1 MRFRAIFV
9 VSILKRTRAS
19 QNHNSTLRSVFVY
32 VALAVA
38 LSLTWSSLPA
48 SAASESK
55 NKINAELLKQ
65 LQDLVQQLSGLGLGY
80 KVTADNMAR
89 YCIGVQKADKI
100 ATQIEALI
108 EPLKQEHAEK
118 LSPGLI
124 RMETGAKEIH
134 EGHSKAVQACEKNN
148 HPMDVGPSNFDWDL
162 HNGLSVIGGGYRELG
177 GLRNGGH
184 LEGVS
189 LDRCKSACERD
200 QPRCVAFSWGGGVGV
215 VPICHLFESKELD
228 TVSTSA
234 GAVGYRK

>member
-1 MRFRAIFV
+1 MRFR
-9 VSILKRTRAS
+9 
-19 QNHNSTLRSVFVY
+19 TLRSVFVY
-32 VALAVA
+32 LALAVA
-38 LSLTWSSLPA
+38 LSLTWSSLPT

-55 NKINAELLKQ
+55 NKINAELLKK
-65 LQDLVQQLSGLGLGY
+65 LQDLAKQLLGVGLGY
-80 KVTADNMAR
+80 KVTSDNMAQ
-89 YCIGVQKADKI
+89 YCIDAEKADKI

-108 EPLKQEHAEK
+108 EPLEHEHAEK

-134 EGHSKAVQACEKNN
+134 EGHSKAVQACAKTN
-148 HPMDVGPSNFDWDL
+148 HPMDVEPSNSDWDL

-234 GAVGYRK
+234 GVVGYRK